1 MDLVKYNQGVM
12 IMKGKLI
19 TLTVLMIIGSNI
31 SSIFAYGG
39 AKNTNLSGDMLLF
52 FVPLMLGIV
61 YLANKDETN

>member
-1 MDLVKYNQGVM
+1 MDLVKYNQGEM

-39 AKNTNLSGDMLLF
+39 AKNTNLSGGMLLF

-61 YLANKDETN
+61 NLANKDETN

>member
-39 AKNTNLSGDMLLF
+39 AKNTNLSRGMLLF

>member
-39 AKNTNLSGDMLLF
+39 AKNTNLSVGMLFF

>member
-1 MDLVKYNQGVM
+1 M
-12 IMKGKLI
+12 IVKGKLI
-19 TLTVLMIIGSNI
+19 ALIVLMVIGSNI

-39 AKNTNLSGDMLLF
+39 AKNTNLSWGMLLF